1 MKLALSQFIVER
13 LNLTIRLSTFSMTN
27 LTLFFGLLFVLPV
40 ADVLYVLIGGCVD
53 ISELIS
59 LSNGFLVEFIGA
71 SLLSLLLLNPL
82 VILQLWHLIDCCFKF
97 FNHLDLTNASLFFAP
112 PRLKSLE
119 HTAHGCRAPPF

>member
-1 MKLALSQFIVER
+1 MKLALSQFIAER
-13 LNLTIRLSTFSMTN
+13 LNLMLRFTNFSMTN
-27 LTLFFGLLFVLPV
+27 LILFFGVLFVLPII
-40 ADVLYVLIGGCVD
+40 DLLSILIGGYVD
-53 ISELIS
+53 IGELLVFS
-59 LSNGFLVEFIGA
+59 DSFLAEFIGA

-97 FNHLDLTNASLFFAP
+97 FNHLDLTNASLFLAP

>member
-1 MKLALSQFIVER
+1 MKLALSQFIAER
-13 LNLTIRLSTFSMTN
+13 LNLIIRFSTFSMTN

-97 FNHLDLTNASLFFAP
+97 FNNLDLTNASLFLAP
-112 PRLKSLE
+112 QRLKSLE
-119 HTAHGCRAPPF
+119 YTAHGCRAPPF

>member
-27 LTLFFGLLFVLPV
+27 LALFFGLLFVLPI
-40 ADVLYVLIGGCVD
+40 ADVLSVLIGGCVD

-59 LSNGFLVEFIGA
+59 LSNGFLAEFIGA

-97 FNHLDLTNASLFFAP
+97 FNRLDLTNASLFLAP

>member
-1 MKLALSQFIVER
+1 MKLALSQFIAER
-13 LNLTIRLSTFSMTN
+13 LNLMIRFTNFSMTN
-27 LTLFFGLLFVLPV
+27 LILFFGVLFVLPI
-40 ADVLYVLIGGCVD
+40 ADLLSVLIGGYVD
-53 ISELIS
+53 IGELLVFS
-59 LSNGFLVEFIGA
+59 DSFLAEFIGA

-97 FNHLDLTNASLFFAP
+97 FNHLDLTNASLFLAP

>member
-1 MKLALSQFIVER
+1 M
-13 LNLTIRLSTFSMTN
+13 IRFTNFSMTN
-27 LTLFFGLLFVLPV
+27 LILFFGVLFVLPIV
-40 ADVLYVLIGGCVD
+40 DLLSILIGGYVD
-53 ISELIS
+53 IGELLVFS
-59 LSNGFLVEFIGA
+59 DSFLVEFIGA

-97 FNHLDLTNASLFFAP
+97 FNNLDLTNASLFLAP

>member
-1 MKLALSQFIVER
+1 LKLALSQFIAER
-13 LNLTIRLSTFSMTN
+13 LNLIIRFSTFSMTN

-82 VILQLWHLIDCCFKF
+82 VILQLWHLIDRCFKF
-97 FNHLDLTNASLFFAP
+97 FNNLDLTNASLFLAP

>member
-1 MKLALSQFIVER
+1 MKLALSQFIAER
-13 LNLTIRLSTFSMTN
+13 LNLMLRFTNFSMTN
-27 LTLFFGLLFVLPV
+27 LILFFGVLFVLPI
-40 ADVLYVLIGGCVD
+40 ADLLSILIGGYVD
-53 ISELIS
+53 IGELLVFS
-59 LSNGFLVEFIGA
+59 DSFLAEFIGA

-97 FNHLDLTNASLFFAP
+97 FNHLDLTNASLFLAP

>member
-1 MKLALSQFIVER
+1 LKLALSQFIAER
-13 LNLTIRLSTFSMTN
+13 LNLMIRFTNFSMTN
-27 LTLFFGLLFVLPV
+27 LILFFGVLFVLPII
-40 ADVLYVLIGGCVD
+40 DLLSILIGGYVD
-53 ISELIS
+53 IGELLVFS
-59 LSNGFLVEFIGA
+59 DSFLVEFIGA

-97 FNHLDLTNASLFFAP
+97 FNHLDLTNASLFLAP